1 MIQLSELRPSGKQ
14 RVYDILTALEFDMAD
29 WSESLTNKERS
40 PSSNPKYCYNWSFV
54 RDDKKVIVLFLWY
67 EEMRIINGRIYQE
80 HSFKKYAEEQEKGRK
95 KRSLEIDYAIG
106 LAYEKKLSIDVVIC
120 QGNENTKGV
129 LKRELD
135 QEKWFVTG
143 YDDKTGA
150 CIIERGNSYQPSKL
164 ADQFDANNIK
174 NPKYEY
180 EKYGVEYARSSV
192 IRRKVLLRSN
202 GKCEYCLSDG
212 FITNSGDKYLETHHI
227 LPLSQGGDDSFIN

>member
-1 MIQLSELRPSGKQ
+1 M
-14 RVYDILTALEFDMAD
+14 
-29 WSESLTNKERS
+29 
-40 PSSNPKYCYNWSFV
+40 
-54 RDDKKVIVLFLWY
+54 
-67 EEMRIINGRIYQE
+67 
-80 HSFKKYAEEQEKGRK
+80 
-95 KRSLEIDYAIG
+95 
-106 LAYEKKLSIDVVIC
+106 
-120 QGNENTKGV
+120 
-129 LKRELD
+129 
-135 QEKWFVTG
+135 TG

-227 LPLSQGGDDSFIN
+227 LPLSQGGDDSFINVIALCPKDHRKAHFEKDSFLTQESLSNIVKAKLTVGNC